1 MKLRDDWNKLVRF
14 KFHVHIIRIDIRFKI
29 CFQKLQNNVN
39 RIHLECSGLIE
50 ILDMIVLVQQSLKRK
65 ELIKIKTFNKMWAF
79 SNIFSICCNKH
90 NVLRSVCNSVTFFV
104 IPLLSYTELWYDRP
118 SKTNILSIALLF
130 HLLRENKEDLL

>member
-14 KFHVHIIRIDIRFKI
+14 KFHVHIIRIDIRCKI

-65 ELIKIKTFNKMWAF
+65 ELIKIKTFNKM
-79 SNIFSICCNKH
+79 
-90 NVLRSVCNSVTFFV
+90 
-104 IPLLSYTELWYDRP
+104 
-118 SKTNILSIALLF
+118 
-130 HLLRENKEDLL
+130 